1 MMSRPT
7 VTADAYSRL
16 IALLDGAAARYR
28 LIAHAPEGRT
38 ELASRLR
45 GHRLEQAAKCLVIRV
60 GLGKKHRRYVLA
72 VVPGDRR
79 ADLDRVRRLYDGTDA
94 AFAARAVA
102 ERLADGVSGSIMPF
116 TFDPGLDLL
125 VDPDLLGH
133 EEIFF
138 NAARLDRSVALHTD
152 DYVKLA
158 APRIEPVADAPMST
172 VA

>member
-1 MMSRPT
+1 MTWPT
-7 VTADAYSRL
+7 VTHDAYTRL
-16 IALLDGAAARYR
+16 ITLLDGAAARYR
-28 LIAHAPEGRT
+28 LIPHAPEGRT

-45 GHRLEQAAKCLVIRV
+45 GHQLEQAAKCLVIRV
-60 GLGKKHRRYVLA
+60 GLGKKHRRYVLT

-79 ADLDRVRRLYDGTDA
+79 ADLDRVRGLYDGTDA

-102 ERLADGVSGSIMPF
+102 ERLAGSVSGSIMPF
-116 TFDPGLDLL
+116 SFDPGLDLL
-125 VDPDLLGH
+125 VDPDLLRH

-138 NAARLDRSVALHTD
+138 NAARLDRSVALHTR

-158 APRIEPVADAPMST
+158 DPRIESVADTPVST

>member
-1 MMSRPT
+1 MSRPT
-7 VTADAYSRL
+7 VTHDAYTRL

-28 LIAHAPEGRT
+28 LIPHLPQGRT
-38 ELASRLR
+38 DLASRLR

-79 ADLDRVRRLYDGTDA
+79 ADLDRVRDLYDGTDA

-102 ERLADGVSGSIMPF
+102 ERLAGSVSGSITPF
-116 TFDPGLDLL
+116 SFDPGLELL
-125 VDPDLLGH
+125 VDPDLLRH

-138 NAARLDRSVALHTD
+138 NAAGLDRSVALDTE
-152 DYVKLA
+152 DYVRLA
-158 APRIEPVADAPMST
+158 EPRIEPVADAPVST